1 MSVSV
6 SLVPLALTLIF
17 MRGEKWEKMEVEEG
31 ATELGPIKTIFNDT
45 ELLEKTLVD
54 HGIKVDM
61 KSQSRVT
68 ASVGNAEMIFSRAN
82 ELDPFSVMVRGLC
95 DANALLKEIHSI
107 ETEYQQNVQSYTYE
121 KMITGLTEKN
131 MTIAREHVTEDNSIV
146 LTINVN

>member
-31 ATELGPIKTIFNDT
+31 ATELGPIKTIFNNV
-45 ELLEKTLVD
+45 ELLEKTLQE
-54 HGIKVDM
+54 HGFKLDVI
-61 KSQSRVT
+61 SQTKVT
-68 ASVGNAEMIFSRAN
+68 ARAGNAEMIFTRLN
-82 ELDPFSVMVRGLC
+82 EIDPFSVTVQGLC

-121 KMITGLTEKN
+121 KMLTGLSEKN
-131 MTIAREHVTEDNSIV
+131 MTIAREHVTADNSIV
-146 LTINVN
+146 LTINVD